1 MDNAEFPKQPINV
14 IEFEPPAR
22 QVGLPDL
29 PPFKRPEVQRPLSV
43 PSVDQKA
50 PASTESKD
58 YLHLYKKLIP
68 MIKRAAATAK
78 NLRNDYRE
86 YREMSADPRTQ
97 LQRQARRREIFGWK
111 PKGLLWRALG
121 KTAVRGIAV
130 GILGISATTAVIHLT
145 NPDTADIFSRTL
157 QAETSQIT
165 DGDGNLVQEIV
176 APTLGRR
183 TEEGLNDVSPNLI
196 NATVATEDKLFW
208 GDWKLD
214 LAYGVSRAAWQL
226 LQESWQTG
234 RPTLVSGGSTIAQQV
249 GRNLYELHY
258 LFDQS
263 QEIGGQ
269 FGEFVRK
276 AREIVLAAEINRN
289 FSKNEILE
297 LYLNNNYYGYGAYGV
312 EAASK
317 TFFGESAK
325 NLTLMEGA
333 FLAGNTQGQEIYDPY
348 NNREVVNER
357 VRQVLELVKNNYGSE
372 SCSGVTGKA
381 CYTYQEIENAINE
394 IENYQFQTPPQ
405 GFDHTAWVDMVE
417 GQLHEIF
424 PGDSFYTAGVIV
436 KTTIDQSVQK
446 RVDEALSQTFA
457 TDSIVIWDKNGA
469 IQAIGG
475 DVFPDKI
482 TIRTPDGVFSLL
494 EFAEGYEFS
503 RGNIV
508 SLHAIDKITK
518 IKNGKVV
525 AENPP
530 LVKTSLESDI
540 AVDQSSVGETV
551 TLPDNKSSAVRG
563 YSQTAD
569 GFRYNWIIG
578 EKNGRN
584 FIYWTSDKD
593 PQTALLTFQDIV
605 NRINSGKASQVN
617 PERSEELF

>member
-1 MDNAEFPKQPINV
+1 M
-14 IEFEPPAR
+14 
-22 QVGLPDL
+22 
-29 PPFKRPEVQRPLSV
+29 
-43 PSVDQKA
+43 
-50 PASTESKD
+50 
-58 YLHLYKKLIP
+58 
-68 MIKRAAATAK
+68 
-78 NLRNDYRE
+78 
-86 YREMSADPRTQ
+86 
-97 LQRQARRREIFGWK
+97 
-111 PKGLLWRALG
+111 
-121 KTAVRGIAV
+121 
-130 GILGISATTAVIHLT
+130 
-145 NPDTADIFSRTL
+145 
-157 QAETSQIT
+157 
-165 DGDGNLVQEIV
+165 
-176 APTLGRR
+176 
-183 TEEGLNDVSPNLI
+183 
-196 NATVATEDKLFW
+196 
-208 GDWKLD
+208 
-214 LAYGVSRAAWQL
+214 
-226 LQESWQTG
+226 
-234 RPTLVSGGSTIAQQV
+234 
-249 GRNLYELHY
+249 
-258 LFDQS
+258 
-263 QEIGGQ
+263 
-269 FGEFVRK
+269 
-276 AREIVLAAEINRN
+276 
-289 FSKNEILE
+289 
-297 LYLNNNYYGYGAYGV
+297 

-333 FLAGNTQGQEIYDPY
+333 FLAGNTQGPEIYDPY

-617 PERSEELF
+617 PDILKSSSRSVLPGAKKRRESLVNIVFDERKGAFVLDLPPISASMSTLLPGYTFRDLGNEEHVNKEMLLNLQNSHRKNEQVRKSQNAKLREDARRAGVDIPRSRGRI